1 MAAFPQREH
10 LGIKG
15 ENSSSTV
22 VADVIQLCR
31 GGSEKMTSPES
42 QRPPADVKNRW
53 IRHTHT

>member
-15 ENSSSTV
+15 ENSTV
-22 VADVIQLCR
+22 VADVIQLRR

-42 QRPPADVKNRW
+42 ERPPADLKSRW
-53 IRHTHT
+53 ICHTHT

>member
-22 VADVIQLCR
+22 VADVIQLRR
-31 GGSEKMTSPES
+31 GGLK
-42 QRPPADVKNRW
+42 R
-53 IRHTHT
+53 